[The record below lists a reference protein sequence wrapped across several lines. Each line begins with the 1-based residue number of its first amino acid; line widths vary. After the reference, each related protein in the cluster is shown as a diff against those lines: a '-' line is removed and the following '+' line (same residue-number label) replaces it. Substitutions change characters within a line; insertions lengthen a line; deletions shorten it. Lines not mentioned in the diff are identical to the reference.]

1 MEKINWGRLILGS
14 LVAAIIMFVTDG
26 FMHEALLKTDWTA
39 VYEGLRAVQPQPH
52 TTSMVYFAVFELGRG
67 FIAMM
72 FYVTMRTLFG
82 AGPKTAV
89 LAGIV
94 AWIAFSLAGPAQFI
108 PLGFF
113 SNALWL
119 KAGVI
124 HLITT
129 ILATIAGAALYKDAR
144 AQYAEGVG

>member
-26 FMHEALLKTDWTA
+26 FMHEALLKADWTA

-52 TTSMVYFAVFELGRG
+52 STSMVYFAVFELGRG

-89 LAGIV
+89 LAGVV

-119 KAGVI
+119 KAGAM
-124 HLITT
+124 HFITT
-129 ILATIAGAALYKDAR
+129 IVATIAGAALYKDATAR
-144 AQYAEGVG
+144 AVA

>member
-1 MEKINWGRLILGS
+1 MTQINWGRLLLGS

-26 FMHEALLKTDWTA
+26 FIHERIAGADWAA
-39 VYEGLRAVQPQPH
+39 VYEGLRASTPEPH
-52 TTSMVYFAVFELGRG
+52 GTSMAYFAVYELGRG
-67 FIAMM
+67 FTAMM
-72 FYVTMRTLFG
+72 FYVLMRAFFG

-94 AWIAFSLAGPAQFI
+94 GWIAFSLTAPAQFI

-119 KAGVI
+119 KVGVI
-124 HLITT
+124 HLVIS
-129 ILATIAGAALYKDAR
+129 IVATIAGAALYKDAAKR
-144 AQYAEGVG
+144 AVA

>member
-26 FMHEALLKTDWTA
+26 FMHEALLKADWTA

-52 TTSMVYFAVFELGRG
+52 STSMVYFAVFELGRG

-119 KAGVI
+119 KAGAI

-129 ILATIAGAALYKDAR
+129 IVATIAGAALYKDAT
-144 AQYAEGVG
+144 ATAVA

>member
-39 VYEGLRAVQPQPH
+39 VYEGLRATQPQPH
-52 TTSMVYFAVFELGRG
+52 TTSMAYFAVFELGRG

-89 LAGIV
+89 LAGVV

-119 KAGVI
+119 KAGAM

-129 ILATIAGAALYKDAR
+129 IVATIAGAALYKDAR
-144 AQYAEGVG
+144 GMAVA

>member
-26 FMHEALLKTDWTA
+26 FMHEAILKADWTA

-52 TTSMVYFAVFELGRG
+52 STSMAYFAVFEFGRG

-89 LAGIV
+89 LAGVV

-119 KAGVI
+119 KVGAI

-129 ILATIAGAALYKDAR
+129 IVATIAGAALYKDAR
-144 AQYAEGVG
+144 TTAVA

>member
-26 FMHEALLKTDWTA
+26 FMHEAILKADWSA
-39 VYEGLRAVQPQPH
+39 VYAGLRADEPQPH
-52 TTSMVYFAVFELGRG
+52 RMAMIYFAVFELGRG

-72 FYVTMRTLFG
+72 FYVTMRALFG

-89 LAGIV
+89 LAGVV

-119 KAGVI
+119 KAGAI
-124 HLITT
+124 HLVTT

-144 AQYAEGVG
+144 ATAVA